1 MESNFNLRPFK
12 TSNAIILIVNSH
24 ACMHV
29 QYISTV
35 EIGTFLCEIDSVHVS
50 AKHAQLIGVHVHAVA
65 DNYNTIN
72 YCMLQYNYV

>member
-1 MESNFNLRPFK
+1 M
-12 TSNAIILIVNSH
+12 H
-24 ACMHV
+24 ACM
-29 QYISTV
+29 YSIYL
-35 EIGTFLCEIDSVHVS
+35 EIGTLLCEIDSVHVS